1 MAASNGS
8 TDSNYPEYKSNYE
21 WFIGML
27 KWSTIGVVILLILM
41 AIFLV

>member
-1 MAASNGS
+1 MAASKGS
-8 TDSNYPEYKSNYE
+8 TDNNYPEYKNNYE
-21 WFIGML
+21 SFIGML

>member
-8 TDSNYPEYKSNYE
+8 TDNNYPEYKSNYE
-21 WFIGML
+21 AFISML
-27 KWSTIGVVILLILM
+27 KWSTIGVVIVLLLM

>member
-21 WFIGML
+21 WFASML
-27 KWSTIGVVILLILM
+27 KWSTIGVVVLLILM

>member
-8 TDSNYPEYKSNYE
+8 TDSNYPEYKNSYE
-21 WFIGML
+21 GFISML

>member
-8 TDSNYPEYKSNYE
+8 TDNNYPEYKSNYE

-27 KWSTIGVVILLILM
+27 KWSAVSVIILLILM
-41 AIFLV
+41 ATFLV